1 MDVPISGVV
10 LYTQNMF
17 GTTRSVRITVDVRIS
32 GVFDREDFFYI
43 QIFIHTLKYTIGGMF
58 LQKLV
63 LCKDG
68 PVKHGNNTWLKTC
81 KKTTL
86 VQKDGRKEDK
96 KLRT

>member
-1 MDVPISGVV
+1 MSGVV
-10 LYTQNMF
+10 LCTQNMI
-17 GTTRSVRITVDVRIS
+17 GTARSVRITVDVHIS
-32 GVFDREDFFYI
+32 GVFNREDFFYI
-43 QIFIHTLKYTIGGMF
+43 QIFVHTLKYTIGGIF
-58 LQKLV
+58 LQKIV

-68 PVKHGNNTWLKTC
+68 PVKHGNNTWPKPC